1 MSIQEKA
8 KQQRFGIDI
17 WDILPIKAVFPRTQ
31 SKEITSSQLYLNLQ
45 RALSPK
51 EYFFKWNTS
60 LFKKNDSSHNRRIYE
75 VFQSYI
81 VFDPN
86 KLPSNFL
93 ELFELD
99 PYDSQIQTKLDYI
112 FKRARL
118 LDKDSARIIFV
129 DDKIIIF
136 RNEQKLVHS
145 KSKLTQWEKKRSEI
159 VTTFNTFSNIYDA
172 IRSQY
177 YTVQSSQ
184 SKQNDYK
191 LLQKEIL
198 TLAQEIQ
205 ALWYNVK
212 NMQFKR
218 QLDSI
223 VADISR
229 ATNFRVLGA
238 KLQNL
243 QELTFANKIIDFNL
257 LQWAQNKL
265 GKRFSDLQK
274 IIWIV
279 QIQLNEL
286 ENILTQYQTD
296 LDLFLSQIQFTD
308 QSLAISNYDKSYL
321 RLEQKY
327 WPISPFS
334 IFHQWIIKYQNDKKL
349 FPKFVHYIKTLFTA
363 FQDEHQK
370 KLSSRTSQ
378 FDDISQLKDNLKDIE
393 QIILNSKS

>member
-1 MSIQEKA
+1 MPTQSLNP
-8 KQQRFGIDI
+8 KQRKWIESWHIF
-17 WDILPIKAVFPRTQ
+17 PIKAVFPRTQ
-31 SKEITSSQLYLNLQ
+31 SKEIISSQLYLNLQ
-45 RALSPK
+45 RALSSK

-60 LFKKNDSSHNRRIYE
+60 LFKKNDSQHNKQIYDL
-75 VFQSYI
+75 FQSYI
-81 VFDPN
+81 VFDPH
-86 KLPSNFL
+86 KLPQNFI
-93 ELFELD
+93 ELFDLD
-99 PYDSQIQTKLDYI
+99 PYDPQIQSKLESI
-112 FKRARL
+112 FKPARL
-118 LDKDSARIIFV
+118 LDKKSARIIFV

-136 RNEQKLVHS
+136 RNQQKLTHTQS
-145 KSKLTQWEKKRSEI
+145 PLTKWEKNRSEI
-159 VTTFNTFSNIYDA
+159 QTTFNTFSNIYDA

-205 ALWYNVK
+205 TLWYNVK
-212 NMQFKR
+212 DMQFKR
-218 QLDSI
+218 QLNSI
-223 VADISR
+223 ISDISH
-229 ATNFRVLGA
+229 ATNFRVLAA

-243 QELTFANKIIDFNL
+243 QELTFTNKVIDSNL

-265 GKRFSDLQK
+265 SKRFQDLQD

-279 QIQLNEL
+279 KVQLDQL

-296 LDLFLSQIQFTD
+296 LDLFLSQVQFTD
-308 QSLAISNYDKSYL
+308 KSLAINNYDKIYL
-321 RLEQKY
+321 RLAQKY

-334 IFHQWIIKYQNDKKL
+334 IFHQWIIKYQNDQKL
-349 FPKFVHYIKTLFTA
+349 FPKFVHYIQTLFIT

-370 KLSSRTSQ
+370 KLSSRTSE

-393 QIILNSKS
+393 QIILNSKF